1 MASEHTN
8 ISSPTTST
16 NNANPQLLKIITFN
30 ITRLIPYKFKGK
42 VKLLSEIANTENPL
56 IISLSETH
64 IIEMINDTEIL
75 IPNYVP
81 FRTDRLTGRKRG
93 GVITYM
99 KDSFA
104 TSTKTFLSNSNS
116 FTEVQVLYVLNI
128 DLVHICKYI
137 QTPSLPYNIL

>member
-1 MASEHTN
+1 MAMASEHTN

-81 FRTDRLTGRKRG
+81 FRTDRLTGRK
-93 GVITYM
+93 
-99 KDSFA
+99 K
-104 TSTKTFLSNSNS
+104 
-116 FTEVQVLYVLNI
+116 EV
-128 DLVHICKYI
+128 
-137 QTPSLPYNIL
+137 